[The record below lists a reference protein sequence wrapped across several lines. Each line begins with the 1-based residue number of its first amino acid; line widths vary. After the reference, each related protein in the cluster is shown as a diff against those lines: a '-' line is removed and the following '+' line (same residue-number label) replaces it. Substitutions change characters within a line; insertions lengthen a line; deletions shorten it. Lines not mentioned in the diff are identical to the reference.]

1 MLQRAWIAAALSVV
15 DARMLCMGEPLS
27 LADIMEKNPID
38 QLGEQWLAA
47 AATLLYQQGDTE
59 AAIAAADVLVIDV
72 ALWSSGD
79 YESDGYKVFFTVE
92 PHLVEQFT
100 EDVVKRLEGG
110 MNAVVPRRVSAYV
123 QSIEVGPVIP
133 VPSADWRKQLRS
145 ANGPTPTNQARKA
158 RLEPEDQHPI
168 EDDLHFTNEW
178 EYGLYRVLKARQA
191 ALPDNE
197 TIGIMPLGKMRLL
210 GSTREPDFLITYK
223 GRAGVIEVDGP
234 HHGKPGRA
242 SSDHSRDN
250 LMLHAGVEWVSRL
263 DVQDVN
269 TKAEVEKFVD
279 NFLARLTRR

>member
-1 MLQRAWIAAALSVV
+1 
-15 DARMLCMGEPLS
+15 MGEALS

-38 QLGEQWLAA
+38 QVGEQWLAA

-59 AAIAAADVLVIDV
+59 AAITATDVSAVDLS
-72 ALWSSGD
+72 LWRSGD
-79 YESDGYKVFFTVE
+79 YELDGYRAFFTVE
-92 PHLVEQFT
+92 PNLVEQFT
-100 EDVVKRLEGG
+100 GKVLKLIEDA
-110 MNAVVPRRVSAYV
+110 MHAVVPRRTSIYV
-123 QSIEVGPVIP
+123 ESIEVCPVVP
-133 VPSADWRKQLRS
+133 VPSADWRKQLRT
-145 ANGPTPTNQARKA
+145 ANGPTPTNQARKV

-168 EDDLHFTNEW
+168 EDDLHFTNKW
-178 EYGLYRVLKARQA
+178 EYGLYQVLKARQA

-223 GRAGVIEVDGP
+223 GRAGVIEVDGF

-242 SSDHSRDN
+242 SNDHSRDN
-250 LMLHAGVEWVSRL
+250 LMYNAGVRWVGRL

-279 NFLARLTRR
+279 DFLARLVRQ

>member
-1 MLQRAWIAAALSVV
+1 
-15 DARMLCMGEPLS
+15 MLCMGEALS

-38 QLGEQWLAA
+38 QVGEQWLAA

-59 AAIAAADVLVIDV
+59 AAIAATDVLVVDLS
-72 ALWSSGD
+72 LWNSNE
-79 YESDGYKVFFTVE
+79 YEPDEYLVYFTVE
-92 PHLVEQFT
+92 PNLVDQFT
-100 EDVVKRLEGG
+100 DAMLKRLVDG
-110 MNAVVPRRVSAYV
+110 MHAVMPRRAAVRID
-123 QSIEVGPVIP
+123 SIEVSPVVP
-133 VPSADWRKQLRS
+133 VPSADWRNQLRT
-145 ANGPTPTNQARKA
+145 ANGPTPTNQARKV

-178 EYGLYRVLKARQA
+178 EHRVYGVLKARQA

-234 HHGKPGRA
+234 HHGKSGRA

-250 LMLHAGVEWVSRL
+250 LMIHAGVEWVSRL

-269 TKAEVEKFVD
+269 TKAEAEKFVD
-279 NFLARLTRR
+279 NFLARLARR